1 MKRAHLWPLALT
13 LVLGL
18 TVAGNLWVMRIANA
32 DASFAIEPDYYR
44 KAVAW
49 DSTLAQERR
58 NRAFGW
64 QVTSTV
70 EHFSSARGGTLR
82 VRVGGP
88 DGMVIHDADVRVVA
102 FAVARSA
109 RFIESA
115 VPMQGNAYVAELP
128 IHQPGIW
135 ELRLDIRK
143 GDAHVTATQRVSVGD
158 DATVPAASGKT

>member
-1 MKRAHLWPLALT
+1 MRRAQLWPLALT
-13 LVLGL
+13 LVLAL
-18 TVAGNLWVMRIANA
+18 TVAGNLWVMRIASA
-32 DASFAIEPDYYR
+32 DASFAVEPDYYR

-64 QVTSTV
+64 QVTSSV
-70 EHFSSARGGTLR
+70 ERFSSTRGGTLR
-82 VRVGGP
+82 VRVAGP
-88 DGMVIHDADVRVVA
+88 DGAAIPDADVRVVA

-109 RFIESA
+109 RFVEAA
-115 VPMQGNAYVAELP
+115 VPVQGDGYAAELP
-128 IHQPGIW
+128 ILQPGMW

-158 DATVPAASGKT
+158 GAAIPDVSGKT